1 MWNMNETSFRVDC
14 VKVRV
19 IVTKMKYVNSYS
31 SVLEAFETSV
41 QNSDIDEKKSE
52 SEVKKFQL
60 DENVMRFNALFATM
74 SHDDF

>member
-1 MWNMNETSFRVDC
+1 MNETSFRVDC